1 MVRDVA
7 MDEHS
12 AVIVPL
18 QFGEVM
24 YENLRR
30 LKALNTQYTPVRING
45 ELALPIYSEAT
56 SFHSAEIP
64 YRIEKVMF
72 EQSPPSLN
80 PHLQLKEVIQGFIP
94 QGMEHVFEFIPTK
107 WERLDDLILFP
118 KEAFT
123 QPIWGEIIQDKNDF
137 FEQIA
142 TVLQGRRIGRQQPI
156 ADDTIRSSQMELL
169 LGDSGWVEVKDNG
182 LFYGFDAC
190 KVMYSSGNVT
200 ERHRMGSLN
209 VEGEIIVDAF
219 AGIGYYSLP
228 LLVHGKATHVHA
240 CELNPESIKAL
251 NWAAE
256 KNDVSQ
262 SITIHKGDNQS
273 TLPSLR
279 GIADRVLLGLLPSSE
294 AAWKPAISTLK
305 EQGGNLHIHMN
316 VEEEHIEKWVKDT
329 IQTCLDYAQ
338 DNGRNWHCDYHHLE
352 KVKWYA
358 PRVRHVVLDVSF
370 SSSNSAS

>member
-7 MDEHS
+7 MDELS

-18 QFGEVM
+18 QFGEAM

-30 LKALNTQYTPVRING
+30 LKALNKQYTPVRINE
-45 ELALPIYSEAT
+45 ELALPISSESP
-56 SFHSAEIP
+56 SFHSIGIP
-64 YRIEKVMF
+64 YRIERVMF
-72 EQSPPSLN
+72 EHSPPSIN
-80 PHLQLKEVIQGFIP
+80 PHRQLKEVIQEFIP

-123 QPIWGEIIQDKNDF
+123 QPIWGEIIQDKNNF

-142 TVLQGRRIGRQQPI
+142 NVLQGRRVGRQQPI
-156 ADDTIRSSQMELL
+156 ANDTIRSSQMELL
-169 LGDSGWVEVKDNG
+169 LGDSSWVEVKDNG

-209 VEGEIIVDAF
+209 VEGEIIIDAF

-262 SITIHKGDNQS
+262 SITIHEGDNQS
-273 TLPSLR
+273 TLPNLR

-305 EQGGNLHIHMN
+305 EQGGSLHIHMN
-316 VEEEHIEKWVKDT
+316 VEEEHIEQWVKDT
-329 IQTCLDYAQ
+329 IQTCLNYAKSDDRDWRCTHQ
-338 DNGRNWHCDYHHLE
+338 HLE

>member
-1 MVRDVA
+1 MVSDVA
-7 MDEHS
+7 MDELS
-12 AVIVPL
+12 AVIVPI

-30 LKALNTQYTPVRING
+30 LNALNKQYSPVRINE
-45 ELALPIYSEAT
+45 ELALPIHSETT
-56 SFHSAEIP
+56 SFHSMEIP
-64 YRIEKVMF
+64 YRIERMKF
-72 EQSPPSLN
+72 EHSPPSLN
-80 PHLQLKEVIQGFIP
+80 PHQQLKEVIQGLIP
-94 QGMEHVFEFIPTK
+94 HGMEHVLEFIPTK

-123 QPIWGEIIQDKNDF
+123 QPIWDEIIEDKNDF

-142 TVLQGRRIGRQQPI
+142 NVLQGRRIGRQQPI
-156 ADDTIRSSQMELL
+156 ASDTIRSSQMELL

-200 ERHRMGSLN
+200 ERHRMGSLD
-209 VEGEIIVDAF
+209 VKDEIIVDAF

-228 LLVHGKATHVHA
+228 LLVHGKAAHVHA

-251 NWAAE
+251 KWAVE

-262 SITIHKGDNQS
+262 SITIHEGDNQS
-273 TLPSLR
+273 TFPTLY

-294 AAWKPAISTLK
+294 AAWKPAISALK
-305 EQGGNLHIHMN
+305 EEGGTLHIHMN
-316 VEEEHIEKWVKDT
+316 VEEEHIEQWMIDT
-329 IQTCLDYAQ
+329 IHTCLDFAKQ
-338 DNGRNWHCDYHHLE
+338 DGRIWHCSHQHLE

>member
-7 MDEHS
+7 MDELS

-30 LKALNTQYTPVRING
+30 LKALNTQYTPVRVNG

-142 TVLQGRRIGRQQPI
+142 TVLQGRRVGRQQPI
-156 ADDTIRSSQMELL
+156 ANDTIRSSQMELL
-169 LGDSGWVEVKDNG
+169 LGDSSWVEVKDNG

-262 SITIHKGDNQS
+262 SITIHEGDNQS

-305 EQGGNLHIHMN
+305 EQGGSLHIHMN
-316 VEEEHIEKWVKDT
+316 VEEEHIEQWVKDT
-329 IQTCLDYAQ
+329 IQTCLNYAKSDDRDWRCTHQ
-338 DNGRNWHCDYHHLE
+338 HLE

>member
-7 MDEHS
+7 MDELS

-18 QFGEVM
+18 QFGEAM

-30 LKALNTQYTPVRING
+30 LKALNKQYTPVRINE
-45 ELALPIYSEAT
+45 ELALPISSESP
-56 SFHSAEIP
+56 SFHSIGIP
-64 YRIEKVMF
+64 YRIERVMF
-72 EQSPPSLN
+72 EHSPPSIN
-80 PHLQLKEVIQGFIP
+80 PHRQLKEVIQEFIP
-94 QGMEHVFEFIPTK
+94 QGMEHAFEFIPTK

-123 QPIWGEIIQDKNDF
+123 QPIWGEIIQDKNNF

-142 TVLQGRRIGRQQPI
+142 NVLQGRRVGRQQPI
-156 ADDTIRSSQMELL
+156 ANDTIRSSQMELL
-169 LGDSGWVEVKDNG
+169 LGDSSWVEVKDNG

-209 VEGEIIVDAF
+209 VEGEIIIDAF

-262 SITIHKGDNQS
+262 SITIHEGDNQS
-273 TLPSLR
+273 TLPNLR

-305 EQGGNLHIHMN
+305 EQGGSLHIHMN
-316 VEEEHIEKWVKDT
+316 VEEEHIEQWVKDT
-329 IQTCLDYAQ
+329 IQTCLNYAKSDDRDWRCTHQ
-338 DNGRNWHCDYHHLE
+338 HLE

>member
-7 MDEHS
+7 MDELS

-18 QFGEVM
+18 QFGEAM

-30 LKALNTQYTPVRING
+30 LKALNKQYTPVRINE
-45 ELALPIYSEAT
+45 ELALPISSESP
-56 SFHSAEIP
+56 SFHSIGIP
-64 YRIEKVMF
+64 YRIERVMF
-72 EQSPPSLN
+72 EHSPPSIN
-80 PHLQLKEVIQGFIP
+80 PHRQLKEVIQEFIP
-94 QGMEHVFEFIPTK
+94 QGMEHAFEFIPTK

-123 QPIWGEIIQDKNDF
+123 QPIWDEIIQDKNNF

-142 TVLQGRRIGRQQPI
+142 NVLQGRRVGRQQPI
-156 ADDTIRSSQMELL
+156 ANDTIRSSQMELL
-169 LGDSGWVEVKDNG
+169 LGDSSWVEVKDNG

-262 SITIHKGDNQS
+262 SITIHEGDNQS
-273 TLPSLR
+273 TLPNLR

-305 EQGGNLHIHMN
+305 EQGGSLHIHMN
-316 VEEEHIEKWVKDT
+316 VEEEHIEQWTKDT
-329 IQTCLDYAQ
+329 IQTCLNYAKSDDRDWRCTHQ
-338 DNGRNWHCDYHHLE
+338 HLE

>member
-7 MDEHS
+7 MDELS

-18 QFGEVM
+18 QFGEAM

-30 LKALNTQYTPVRING
+30 LKALNKQYTPVRINE
-45 ELALPIYSEAT
+45 ELALPIYSETA
-56 SFHSAEIP
+56 SLHSTEIP

-72 EQSPPSLN
+72 EHSPPSIN

-94 QGMEHVFEFIPTK
+94 QGMEHVLELIPTK
-107 WERLDDLILFP
+107 WERLDDLIVFP

-123 QPIWGEIIQDKNDF
+123 ESDWVGIIEDGISF
-137 FEQIA
+137 YEQIA
-142 TVLQGRRIGRQQPI
+142 QVLQARRIGRQQPI
-156 ADDTIRSSQMELL
+156 ANDTIRSSQMELL

-200 ERHRMGSLN
+200 ERHRMGSLDA
-209 VEGEIIVDAF
+209 EGEIIVDAF

-251 NWAAE
+251 KWAAQ
-256 KNDVSQ
+256 KNNVSK
-262 SITIHKGDNQS
+262 SITIHEGNNQS
-273 TLPSLR
+273 TLPNLR

-305 EQGGNLHIHMN
+305 EQGGSLHIHMN
-316 VEEEHIEKWVKDT
+316 VEEEHIEQWTKDT
-329 IQTCLDYAQ
+329 IQTCLNYAKS
-338 DNGRNWHCDYHHLE
+338 DGRDWFCTHQHLE

>member
-7 MDEHS
+7 MDELS

-30 LKALNTQYTPVRING
+30 LKALNTQYIPVRING
-45 ELALPIYSEAT
+45 ELALPIYSETT

-72 EQSPPSLN
+72 EHSPPSLN
-80 PHLQLKEVIQGFIP
+80 PHQQLKEVIQGFIP
-94 QGMEHVFEFIPTK
+94 KGMEHILELIPTK
-107 WERLDDLILFP
+107 WDRLDDLILFP

-123 QPIWGEIIQDKNDF
+123 QPIWGEIIQDNNDF

-142 TVLQGRRIGRQQPI
+142 NVLQGRRVGRQQPI
-156 ADDTIRSSQMELL
+156 ANDTIRSSQMELL

-305 EQGGNLHIHMN
+305 EQGGSLHIHMN

-338 DNGRNWHCDYHHLE
+338 DNGRNWHCNDHHLE

>member
-7 MDEHS
+7 MDELS

-30 LKALNTQYTPVRING
+30 LKALNKQYTPVRVNG

-142 TVLQGRRIGRQQPI
+142 NVLQGRRVGRQQPI
-156 ADDTIRSSQMELL
+156 ANDTIRSSQVELL

-262 SITIHKGDNQS
+262 SITIHEGDNQS

-305 EQGGNLHIHMN
+305 EQGGSLHIHMN
-316 VEEEHIEKWVKDT
+316 VEEEHIEQWVKDT
-329 IQTCLDYAQ
+329 IQTCLNYAKSDDRDWRCTHQ
-338 DNGRNWHCDYHHLE
+338 HLE

>member
-1 MVRDVA
+1 
-7 MDEHS
+7 MDELS

-18 QFGEVM
+18 QFGEEM
-24 YENLRR
+24 YEALRR
-30 LKALNTQYTPVRING
+30 LKVLNKQYTPIQINE
-45 ELALPIYSEAT
+45 ELALPIYSQNT
-56 SFHSAEIP
+56 TVLSMEIP
-64 YRIEKVMF
+64 YRIETMMF
-72 EQSPPSLN
+72 EQSPPSNN
-80 PHLQLKEVIQGFIP
+80 PHQQLKEVVKAYIVEGT
-94 QGMEHVFEFIPTK
+94 EHVLNKIPTK
-107 WERLDDLILFP
+107 CWRLDDLVLFP

-123 QPIWGEIIQDKNDF
+123 QPVWDRIITEKSDF
-137 FEQIA
+137 FERIA
-142 TVLQGRRIGRQQPI
+142 RVLQARRVGRQQPI
-156 ADDTIRSSQMELL
+156 ANDTIRSSQMELL
-169 LGDSGWVEVKDNG
+169 LGNSGWVEVKDNG

-200 ERHRMGSLN
+200 ERHRMGSLD

-228 LLVHGKATHVHA
+228 LLVHGKAAHVHA

-251 NWAAE
+251 EWAAQ
-256 KNDVSQ
+256 KNEVSQ
-262 SITIHKGDNQS
+262 SISIHEGDNQT
-273 TLPSLR
+273 TLPELR

-294 AAWKPAISTLK
+294 ATWKLAVLTLK
-305 EQGGNLHIHMN
+305 EEGGSLHIHMN
-316 VEEEHIEKWVKDT
+316 VEEEHVEQWMEDT

-338 DNGRNWHCDYHHLE
+338 DNGRLWHCYHQHLE

>member
-1 MVRDVA
+1 
-7 MDEHS
+7 MDELS

-18 QFGEVM
+18 QFGEAM

-30 LKALNTQYTPVRING
+30 LKALNKQYTPVRINE
-45 ELALPIYSEAT
+45 ELALPISSESP
-56 SFHSAEIP
+56 SFHSIGIP
-64 YRIEKVMF
+64 YRIERVMF
-72 EQSPPSLN
+72 EHSPPSIN
-80 PHLQLKEVIQGFIP
+80 PHRQLKEVIQEFIP

-123 QPIWGEIIQDKNDF
+123 QPIWGEIIQDKNNF

-142 TVLQGRRIGRQQPI
+142 NVLQGRRVGRQQPI
-156 ADDTIRSSQMELL
+156 ANDTIRSSQMELL
-169 LGDSGWVEVKDNG
+169 LGDSSWVEVKDNG

-209 VEGEIIVDAF
+209 VEGEIIIDAF

-262 SITIHKGDNQS
+262 SITIHEGDNQS
-273 TLPSLR
+273 TLPNLR

-305 EQGGNLHIHMN
+305 EQGGSLHIHMN
-316 VEEEHIEKWVKDT
+316 VEEEHIEQWVKDT
-329 IQTCLDYAQ
+329 IQTCLNYAKSDDRDWRCTHQ
-338 DNGRNWHCDYHHLE
+338 HLE

>member
-1 MVRDVA
+1 VVRDVA

-142 TVLQGRRIGRQQPI
+142 TVLQGRRVGRQQPI
-156 ADDTIRSSQMELL
+156 ANDTIRSSQMELL

-262 SITIHKGDNQS
+262 SITIHEGDNQS

>member
-7 MDEHS
+7 MDELS

-18 QFGEVM
+18 QFGEAM

-30 LKALNTQYTPVRING
+30 LKALNKQYTPVRINE
-45 ELALPIYSEAT
+45 ELALPIYSETT
-56 SFHSAEIP
+56 SFHSTKIP
-64 YRIEKVMF
+64 YRIERVMF
-72 EQSPPSLN
+72 EHSPPSIN

-94 QGMEHVFEFIPTK
+94 QGLEHVLELIPTK

-123 QPIWGEIIQDKNDF
+123 ESDWVNIIEDEIDF
-137 FEQIA
+137 YEQIA
-142 TVLQGRRIGRQQPI
+142 QVLQARRIGRQQPI
-156 ADDTIRSSQMELL
+156 ANDTIRSSQMELL

-209 VEGEIIVDAF
+209 AEGEIIVDAF

-251 NWAAE
+251 KWAAR
-256 KNDVSQ
+256 KNNVSK
-262 SITIHKGDNQS
+262 SITIHEGNNQS
-273 TLPSLR
+273 TLPNLR

-305 EQGGNLHIHMN
+305 EQGGSLHIHMN
-316 VEEEHIEKWVKDT
+316 VEEEHIEQWTKDT
-329 IQTCLDYAQ
+329 IQTCLNYAKS
-338 DNGRNWHCDYHHLE
+338 DGRDWFCTHQHLE

>member
-7 MDEHS
+7 MDELS

-18 QFGEVM
+18 QFGEAM

-30 LKALNTQYTPVRING
+30 LKALNKQYTPVRINE
-45 ELALPIYSEAT
+45 ELALPIYSETA
-56 SFHSAEIP
+56 SLHSTEIP

-72 EQSPPSLN
+72 EHSPPSIN

-94 QGMEHVFEFIPTK
+94 QGLEHVLELIPTK

-123 QPIWGEIIQDKNDF
+123 ESDWVDIIEDGIDF
-137 FEQIA
+137 YEQIA
-142 TVLQGRRIGRQQPI
+142 QVLQARRIGRQQPI
-156 ADDTIRSSQMELL
+156 ANDTIRSSQMELL

-209 VEGEIIVDAF
+209 AEGEIIVDAF

-251 NWAAE
+251 KWAAR
-256 KNDVSQ
+256 KNNVSK
-262 SITIHKGDNQS
+262 SITIHEGNNQS
-273 TLPSLR
+273 TLPNLR

-305 EQGGNLHIHMN
+305 EQGGSLHIHMN
-316 VEEEHIEKWVKDT
+316 VEEEHIEQWTKDT
-329 IQTCLDYAQ
+329 IQTCLNYAKS
-338 DNGRNWHCDYHHLE
+338 DGRDWFCTHQHLE

>member
-1 MVRDVA
+1 MG
-7 MDEHS
+7 ELS

-24 YENLRR
+24 YEELRR
-30 LKALNTQYTPVRING
+30 LNALNREYIPIRMEG
-45 ELALPIYSEAT
+45 ELALPIYSKTPPEFST
-56 SFHSAEIP
+56 DIP
-64 YRIEKVMF
+64 YRIEEMVF
-72 EQSPPSLN
+72 EHSPPSVN
-80 PHLQLKEVIQGFIP
+80 PHHQLKEVIQGFIP
-94 QGMEHVFEFIPTK
+94 KGMEHILELIPTK
-107 WERLDDLILFP
+107 WERLDDLVLFP

-123 QPIWGEIIQDKNDF
+123 QPVWKEIIAGNNDF
-137 FEQIA
+137 FKQIA
-142 TVLQGRRIGRQQPI
+142 QVLQAQRVGRQHPI

-200 ERHRMGSLN
+200 ERHRMGSLD
-209 VEGEIIVDAF
+209 VEGEVIVDAF

-228 LLVHGKATHVHA
+228 LLVHGKAAHVHA

-251 NWAAE
+251 TWASE
-256 KNDVSQ
+256 RNNVSQ
-262 SITIHKGDNQS
+262 SITIHEGDNQL
-273 TLPSLR
+273 TLPRLR

-294 AAWKPAISTLK
+294 AAWKPAVSTLK
-305 EQGGNLHIHMN
+305 EQGGSLHIHMN
-316 VEEEHIEKWVKDT
+316 VEEEHIDKWTKDT
-329 IQTCLDYAQ
+329 IQTCLDYAKH
-338 DNGRNWHCDYHHLE
+338 DGRDWYCSHHHLE

>member
-7 MDEHS
+7 MDELS

-18 QFGEVM
+18 QFGEAM

-30 LKALNTQYTPVRING
+30 LKALNKQYTPVRINE
-45 ELALPIYSEAT
+45 ELALPISSESP
-56 SFHSAEIP
+56 SFHSIGIP
-64 YRIEKVMF
+64 YRIERVMF
-72 EQSPPSLN
+72 EHSPPSIN
-80 PHLQLKEVIQGFIP
+80 PHRQLKEVIQEFIP
-94 QGMEHVFEFIPTK
+94 QGMEHAFEFIPTK

-123 QPIWGEIIQDKNDF
+123 QPIWGEIIQDKNNF

-142 TVLQGRRIGRQQPI
+142 NVLQGRRVGRQQPI
-156 ADDTIRSSQMELL
+156 ANDTIRSSQMELL
-169 LGDSGWVEVKDNG
+169 LGDSSWVEVKDNG

-190 KVMYSSGNVT
+190 KVMYSSGNIT

-262 SITIHKGDNQS
+262 SISIHEGDNQS
-273 TLPSLR
+273 TLPNLR

-305 EQGGNLHIHMN
+305 EQGGSLHIHMN
-316 VEEEHIEKWVKDT
+316 VEEEHIEQWTKDT
-329 IQTCLDYAQ
+329 IQTCLNYAKSDDRDWRCTHQ
-338 DNGRNWHCDYHHLE
+338 HLE

>member
-7 MDEHS
+7 MDELS

-18 QFGEVM
+18 QFGEAM

-30 LKALNTQYTPVRING
+30 LKALNKQYTPVRINE
-45 ELALPIYSEAT
+45 ELALPIYSETT
-56 SFHSAEIP
+56 SFHSTEIP
-64 YRIEKVMF
+64 YRIERVMF
-72 EQSPPSLN
+72 EHSPPSIN

-94 QGMEHVFEFIPTK
+94 QGLEHVLELIPTK
-107 WERLDDLILFP
+107 WERLDDLIVFP

-123 QPIWGEIIQDKNDF
+123 ESDWVGIIEDGISF
-137 FEQIA
+137 YEQIA
-142 TVLQGRRIGRQQPI
+142 QVLQARRIGRQQPI
-156 ADDTIRSSQMELL
+156 ANDTIRSSQMELL

-209 VEGEIIVDAF
+209 AEGEIIVDAF

-251 NWAAE
+251 KWAAR
-256 KNDVSQ
+256 KNNVSK
-262 SITIHKGDNQS
+262 SITIHEGNNQS
-273 TLPSLR
+273 TLPNLR

-305 EQGGNLHIHMN
+305 EQGGSLHIHMN
-316 VEEEHIEKWVKDT
+316 VEEEHIEQWTKDT
-329 IQTCLDYAQ
+329 IQTCLNYAKS
-338 DNGRNWHCDYHHLE
+338 DGRDWFCTHQHLE

>member
-1 MVRDVA
+1 
-7 MDEHS
+7 MDELS

-18 QFGEVM
+18 QFGEAM

-30 LKALNTQYTPVRING
+30 LKALNKQYTPVRINE
-45 ELALPIYSEAT
+45 ELALPIYSETT
-56 SFHSAEIP
+56 SFHSTEIP
-64 YRIEKVMF
+64 YRIERVMF
-72 EQSPPSLN
+72 EHSPPSIN

-94 QGMEHVFEFIPTK
+94 QGLEHVLELIPTK

-123 QPIWGEIIQDKNDF
+123 ESDWVDIIEDGFDF
-137 FEQIA
+137 YEQIA
-142 TVLQGRRIGRQQPI
+142 QVLQARRIGRQQPI
-156 ADDTIRSSQMELL
+156 ANDTIRSSQMELL

-209 VEGEIIVDAF
+209 AEGEIIVDAF

-251 NWAAE
+251 KWAAR
-256 KNDVSQ
+256 KNNVSK
-262 SITIHKGDNQS
+262 SITIHEGNNQS
-273 TLPSLR
+273 TLPNLR

-305 EQGGNLHIHMN
+305 EQGGSLHIHMN
-316 VEEEHIEKWVKDT
+316 VEEEHIEQWTKDT
-329 IQTCLDYAQ
+329 IQTCLNYAKS
-338 DNGRNWHCDYHHLE
+338 DGRDWFCTHQHLE

>member
-7 MDEHS
+7 MDELS

-24 YENLRR
+24 YDNLRR
-30 LKALNTQYTPVRING
+30 LKALNKQYSPVRINE
-45 ELALPIYSEAT
+45 ELALPIYSETA
-56 SFHSAEIP
+56 SLHSIEIP

-72 EQSPPSLN
+72 EHSPPSLN
-80 PHLQLKEVIQGFIP
+80 PHQQLKEVIQGFIP
-94 QGMEHVFEFIPTK
+94 KGMEHILELIPTK

-123 QPIWGEIIQDKNDF
+123 QPIWDEIIEDKNDF

-142 TVLQGRRIGRQQPI
+142 NVLQGRRVGRQQPI
-156 ADDTIRSSQMELL
+156 ANDTIRSSQMELL

-209 VEGEIIVDAF
+209 AEGEIIVDAF

-240 CELNPESIKAL
+240 CELNPESVKAL

-256 KNDVSQ
+256 RNEVSQ
-262 SITIHKGDNQS
+262 SITIHEGDNQS
-273 TLPSLR
+273 TLPRLR

-294 AAWKPAISTLK
+294 AAWKPALLTLK
-305 EQGGNLHIHMN
+305 DQGGSLHIHMN
-316 VEEEHIEKWVKDT
+316 VEEEHIEQWVKDT
-329 IQTCLDYAQ
+329 IQTCLNYAKSDDRDWRCTHQ
-338 DNGRNWHCDYHHLE
+338 HLE

>member
-56 SFHSAEIP
+56 SFHSAKIP

-142 TVLQGRRIGRQQPI
+142 TVLQGRRVGRQQPI
-156 ADDTIRSSQMELL
+156 ANDTIRSSQMELL

>member
-7 MDEHS
+7 MDEVS

-30 LKALNTQYTPVRING
+30 LKVLNKQYSPIQISD
-45 ELALPIYSEAT
+45 ELALPIYSQHTTVFSTEV
-56 SFHSAEIP
+56 P
-64 YRIEKVMF
+64 YRIETMMF
-72 EQSPPSLN
+72 EQSPPSNN
-80 PHLQLKEVIQGFIP
+80 PHQQLREVVKAHLVE
-94 QGMEHVFEFIPTK
+94 GMEHVLDLIPTK

-123 QPIWGEIIQDKNDF
+123 QPVWDEMIIDKSDF
-137 FEQIA
+137 FQQIA
-142 TVLQGRRIGRQQPI
+142 GILQARRVGRQQPI
-156 ADDTIRSSQMELL
+156 ANDTIRSSQMELL

-200 ERHRMGSLN
+200 ERHRMGSLD

-228 LLVHGKATHVHA
+228 LLVHGKAAHVHA

-251 NWAAE
+251 EWAAQ
-256 KNDVSQ
+256 KNEVAR
-262 SITIHKGDNQS
+262 SISIHMGDNQT
-273 TLPSLR
+273 TLPELR
-279 GIADRVLLGLLPSSE
+279 SIADRVLLGLLPSSE
-294 AAWKPAISTLK
+294 AAWELAVLTLK
-305 EQGGNLHIHMN
+305 EEGGTLHIHMN
-316 VEEEHIEKWVKDT
+316 VEEEHIEQWIKDT
-329 IQTCLDYAQ
+329 IQTCLGYAQ
-338 DNGRNWHCDYHHLE
+338 DNGRRWYCSKQHLE

>member
-7 MDEHS
+7 MDELS

-18 QFGEVM
+18 QFGEAM

-30 LKALNTQYTPVRING
+30 LKALNKQYTPVRINE
-45 ELALPIYSEAT
+45 ELALPISSESP
-56 SFHSAEIP
+56 SFHSIGIP
-64 YRIEKVMF
+64 YRIERVMF
-72 EQSPPSLN
+72 EHSPPSIN
-80 PHLQLKEVIQGFIP
+80 PHRQLKEVIQEFIP
-94 QGMEHVFEFIPTK
+94 QGMEHAFEFIPTK

-123 QPIWGEIIQDKNDF
+123 QPIWGEIIQDKNNF

-142 TVLQGRRIGRQQPI
+142 NVLQGRRVGRQQPI
-156 ADDTIRSSQMELL
+156 ANDTIRSSQMELL
-169 LGDSGWVEVKDNG
+169 LGDSSWVEVKDNG

-262 SITIHKGDNQS
+262 SITIHEGDNQS
-273 TLPSLR
+273 TLPNLR

-305 EQGGNLHIHMN
+305 EQGGSLHIHMN
-316 VEEEHIEKWVKDT
+316 VEEEHIEQWVKDT
-329 IQTCLDYAQ
+329 IQTCLNYAKSDDRDWRCTHQ
-338 DNGRNWHCDYHHLE
+338 HLE

>member
-142 TVLQGRRIGRQQPI
+142 TVLQGRRVGRQQPI
-156 ADDTIRSSQMELL
+156 ANDTIRSSQMELL

-305 EQGGNLHIHMN
+305 EQGGSLHIHMN
-316 VEEEHIEKWVKDT
+316 VEEEHIEQWIKDT
-329 IQTCLDYAQ
+329 IQTCLGYAQ
-338 DNGRNWHCDYHHLE
+338 DNGRRWYCSKQHLE

>member
-7 MDEHS
+7 MDELS

-18 QFGEVM
+18 QFGEAM

-30 LKALNTQYTPVRING
+30 LKALNKQYTPVRINE
-45 ELALPIYSEAT
+45 ELALPISSESP
-56 SFHSAEIP
+56 SFHSIGIP
-64 YRIEKVMF
+64 YRIERVMF
-72 EQSPPSLN
+72 EHSPPSIN
-80 PHLQLKEVIQGFIP
+80 PHRQLKEVIQEFIP

-123 QPIWGEIIQDKNDF
+123 QPIWGEIIQDKNNF

-142 TVLQGRRIGRQQPI
+142 NVLQGRRVGRQQPI
-156 ADDTIRSSQMELL
+156 ANDTIRSSQMELL
-169 LGDSGWVEVKDNG
+169 LGDSSWVEVKDNG

-262 SITIHKGDNQS
+262 SITIHEGDNQS
-273 TLPSLR
+273 TLPNLR

-305 EQGGNLHIHMN
+305 EQGGSLHIHMN
-316 VEEEHIEKWVKDT
+316 VEEEHIEQWVKDT
-329 IQTCLDYAQ
+329 IQTCLNYAKSDDRDWRCTHQ
-338 DNGRNWHCDYHHLE
+338 HLE

>member
-1 MVRDVA
+1 VVRDVA
-7 MDEHS
+7 MDELS

-30 LKALNTQYTPVRING
+30 LKALNTQYTPVRVNG

-123 QPIWGEIIQDKNDF
+123 QPIWGEIIQDKNNF

-142 TVLQGRRIGRQQPI
+142 NVLQGRRVGRQQPI
-156 ADDTIRSSQMELL
+156 ANDTIRSSQMELL
-169 LGDSGWVEVKDNG
+169 LGDSCWVEVKDNG

-262 SITIHKGDNQS
+262 SITIHEGDNQS

-305 EQGGNLHIHMN
+305 EQGGSLHIHMN
-316 VEEEHIEKWVKDT
+316 VEEEHIEQWVKDT